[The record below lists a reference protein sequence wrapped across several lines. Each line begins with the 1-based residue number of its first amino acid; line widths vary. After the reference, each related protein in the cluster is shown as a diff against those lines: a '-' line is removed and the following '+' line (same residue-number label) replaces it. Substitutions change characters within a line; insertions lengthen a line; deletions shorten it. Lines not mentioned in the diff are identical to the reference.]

1 MYLSDLKLFTH
12 LQDFHTDFQSK
23 SYIFQHQLYTSTKA
37 KQNITLSRDLV
48 FFFQKD
54 VLIEPWILTQKGL
67 SLSKNLNRHFIRR
80 KEG

>member
-48 FFFQKD
+48 FFFPKN
-54 VLIEPWILTQKGL
+54 VLFEPWILTQKGL
-67 SLSKNLNRHFIRR
+67 S
-80 KEG
+80 